1 MAKKVI
7 NKEPTRVEV
16 EIYGVSYPLRSTE
29 SEEYVKSLAKMVDE
43 KMKTVATNTGS
54 FSGTRIAVIAAL
66 ELADDYMK
74 LKKDYDE
81 LMALINEK

>member
-1 MAKKVI
+1 MAKKI
-7 NKEPTRVEV
+7 NKEPTRVNV
-16 EIYGVSYPLRSTE
+16 EIYGVSYPLRTTE
-29 SEEYVKSLAKMVDE
+29 SEEYVKNLAQMVNDKMN
-43 KMKTVATNTGS
+43 MVATSTGS

-81 LMALINEK
+81 LMTLIDEK

>member
-1 MAKKVI
+1 MAKKV

-16 EIYGVSYPLRSTE
+16 EIYGVTYPLRSTE
-29 SEEYVKSLAKMVDE
+29 DEDYVKNLAKMVDD
-43 KMKTVATNTGS
+43 KMKMVATNTGS

-81 LMALINEK
+81 LMMLIDEK